1 MDKFRQ
7 ACIMSNSL
15 WVDSFSSCEKEHAFS
30 EKHER
35 RMKKLIES
43 MNKGRY
49 YKLKRAGYIAIIA
62 AVIIALIVCI
72 TAAAVPHTND
82 YVITEFGSYAEYD
95 VICDEN
101 EVPRKVNKLTV
112 GYLPEGYEPEKLKDY
127 GYAYFYSYSC
137 GGTDKYI
144 TVSKGP
150 LSGSRRFDTEFYP
163 YEIIKYGGT
172 DRIIFQGDELDYG
185 VIWNEGG
192 YSYCVIASGETKE
205 EAIKIAKKV
214 K

>member
-15 WVDSFSSCEKEHAFS
+15 WVDSFSSHEEEHIFS
-30 EKHER
+30 KKHER
-35 RMKKLIES
+35 IMKRLIETVERG
-43 MNKGRY
+43 KY
-49 YKLKRAGYIAIIA
+49 YKLKRAAYIAIIA
-62 AVIIALIVCI
+62 AVIITLIVCA
-72 TAAAVPHTND
+72 TAVAVPHTND
-82 YVITEFGSYAEYD
+82 YVITEFGTYAEYD
-95 VICDEN
+95 VIYDSN
-101 EVPRKVNKLTV
+101 DIPGKVSKLTV

-127 GYAYFYSYSC
+127 ERAYFYSYSC
-137 GGTDKYI
+137 EGTDKYI

-150 LSGSRRFDTEFYP
+150 LSGSRKFDTEFYP
-163 YEIIKYGGT
+163 YEIIKYGGI
-172 DRIIFQGDELDYG
+172 DHIVFQGNELDYG

-192 YSYCVIASGETKE
+192 CSYCVIVSGETKE